1 MTTAI
6 PAACLVGP
14 ARIRPLTP
22 AERWQQFCQ
31 LQRAARIRRQ
41 REVPSL
47 QQRAAA
53 AKGRVERHLG
63 DRDR

>member
-1 MTTAI
+1 MTTTI
-6 PAACLVGP
+6 PAACLLGA

-22 AERWQQFCQ
+22 AERWQQFAQ
-31 LQRAARIRRQ
+31 QQRAARIRRQ

-53 AKGRVERHLG
+53 AKGRVLTHLEG
-63 DRDR
+63 KR